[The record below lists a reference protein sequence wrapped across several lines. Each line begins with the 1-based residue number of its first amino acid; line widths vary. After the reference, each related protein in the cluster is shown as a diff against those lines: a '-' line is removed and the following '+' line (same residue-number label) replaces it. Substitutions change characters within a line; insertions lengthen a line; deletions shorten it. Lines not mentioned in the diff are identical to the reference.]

1 MPLKSFTMG
10 KRQSLHLA
18 GLAPHKN
25 PIPHCVKIG
34 GMLFSGAIVGNTIT
48 GELPESLDEQ
58 VNNTFSNLKTLLEGA
73 GTSSDD
79 VAKMTVFLAAA
90 QDRGAL
96 NREWLA
102 MFPDEHDRPV
112 RHVISAALQGKTL
125 IQIEVVAIL

>member
-1 MPLKSFTMG
+1 MG

-34 GMLFSGAIVGNTIT
+34 GMLFSGAIAGNAVT

-58 VNNTFSNLKTLLEGA
+58 VKNTFQNLKTLLEGA
-73 GTSSDD
+73 GTGSDN

-90 QDRGAL
+90 QDRDAL

-102 MFPDEHDRPV
+102 MFPNDHDRPV
-112 RHVISAALQGKTL
+112 RHVISTALQGKTL
-125 IQIEVVAIL
+125 IQIEVIAIL